1 MQKIISIFLL
11 GFCIFLLAQPLKRT
25 LKEQEN
31 RFLTPDPSV
40 TIQPAT
46 QVRLTGAQLGSKVA
60 ASTPSALYAK
70 AYCVDGYGFRK
81 AASLEE

>member
-1 MQKIISIFLL
+1 MQKIISILLL

-46 QVRLTGAQLGSKVA
+46 QVRLTGAQLGRFYPFRLICQSI
-60 ASTPSALYAK
+60 L
-70 AYCVDGYGFRK
+70 CDGYGFRK